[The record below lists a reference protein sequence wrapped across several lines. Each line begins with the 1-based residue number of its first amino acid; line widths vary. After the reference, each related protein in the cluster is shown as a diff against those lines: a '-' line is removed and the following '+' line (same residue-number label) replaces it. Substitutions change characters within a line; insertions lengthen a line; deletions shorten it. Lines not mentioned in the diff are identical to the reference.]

1 MSCVALYNL
10 CNKVYRYITKVFHVV
25 TTYFHYLNQKYEF
38 VRFEIK
44 WILSTSAITSEKI
57 FKSSPPRLRQAI
69 VTKIFIFSFNP
80 PSNLITLPPC
90 RIPSIT
96 LVRYSRIFRNIG
108 FRHRVEI
115 DKPLG
120 TLSVI

>member
-1 MSCVALYNL
+1 MC
-10 CNKVYRYITKVFHVV
+10 IFHVV
-25 TTYFHYLNQKYEF
+25 TTYIHYLKKERKYEC